1 MNAFNFFLVQKQST
15 LARGPIPSFEIHG
28 PDLIFPVQHQDYDG
42 ARQKKAEMDELRE
55 SYYRDLAVSELLEFP
70 SPSRRNS
77 IVGRGSNF
85 SVLPPPV
92 LHKTKPLP
100 QQLLP

>member
-1 MNAFNFFLVQKQST
+1 
-15 LARGPIPSFEIHG
+15 
-28 PDLIFPVQHQDYDG
+28 
-42 ARQKKAEMDELRE
+42 MDELRE